1 MTEPA
6 PAAPG
11 AAAAPSEAEFV
22 YVGDVMC
29 SWCWGFAPV
38 LDRLQERFGLPM
50 RVVNGG
56 LRPGPHASPLNPEL
70 VSYLTGAW
78 NKVKEATGQPFDP
91 TWLTDRL
98 EGPPWKFDS
107 ELPAIAVTVMR
118 RLAPGNDLRFFKD
131 LQYAFYA
138 QGTDLTEPS
147 AYSPLVAGYPVDADR
162 FGAELVTPE
171 AQRDAWAD
179 FQEARS
185 MGVFGFPSLFL
196 RRNGRADALAR
207 GYQPYEETAEIA
219 AAHLKPS

>member
-6 PAAPG
+6 PPDAAPVPV
-11 AAAAPSEAEFV
+11 AEAEFV

-38 LDRLQERFGLPM
+38 LDQLQERFGIPM

-56 LRPGPHASPLNPEL
+56 LRPGPHAQALNPEL

-78 NKVKEATGQPFDP
+78 NKVQEATGQPFDP

-118 RLAPGNDLRFFKD
+118 RLAPGNGLRFFKD

-138 QGTDLTEPS
+138 EGADLTDPA
-147 AYSPLVAGYPVDADR
+147 AYPPLVAGYPVDTDR
-162 FGAELVTPE
+162 FGAELLTPE
-171 AQRDAWAD
+171 AQRAAWAD

-185 MGVFGFPSLFL
+185 MGVFGFPSLFI
-196 RRNGRADALAR
+196 RRNGQAAALAR

-219 AAHLKPS
+219 AARLQPA